1 MGVVPRAMCWG
12 LSGFDARGL
21 PLLHARC
28 ALDGS
33 GVRGGPS
40 KTPLAPANRPSASSD
55 ILVFG
60 DRMSLTRISIF
71 HLGLWMI
78 LTVKIKILSLSPPPP
93 PHGHPYHFLTAGEN
107 PKKLSAE
114 HDPIQA
120 LHRGCPAQ
128 YGLGCWKSRDG
139 PDPLRFLSGKGQF
152 ANTGQSATSPPY
164 SIYYQRS

>member
-78 LTVKIKILSLSPPPP
+78 LTVKIKILSLSTP
-93 PHGHPYHFLTAGEN
+93 PHHTDTHII
-107 PKKLSAE
+107 S
-114 HDPIQA
+114 
-120 LHRGCPAQ
+120 
-128 YGLGCWKSRDG
+128 
-139 PDPLRFLSGKGQF
+139 
-152 ANTGQSATSPPY
+152 
-164 SIYYQRS
+164 